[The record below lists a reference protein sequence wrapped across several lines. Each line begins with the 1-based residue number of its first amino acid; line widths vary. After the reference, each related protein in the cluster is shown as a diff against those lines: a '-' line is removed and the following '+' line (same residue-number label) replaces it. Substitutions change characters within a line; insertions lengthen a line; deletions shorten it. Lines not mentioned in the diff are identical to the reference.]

1 MLLLSIAPVVP
12 PAAPAVGE
20 PALLPFGEP
29 AILPGMPFFV
39 AVAWPL
45 GGAGGANDRIGGTVG
60 NWEFGC
66 KILLLLSDIWAEI
79 SVAGNVLVLVY
90 SVSMDTLPDIPKM
103 STGPPIEGGFA
114 PLPPFPSLFGRTCS
128 LFSAIAVH
136 ALAIALCVL
145 MWVTLTQHLSPDKS
159 VWAWR
164 TFPLHPILMVLAFG
178 LIAPIAAAGW
188 ATYERH
194 FDMPHW
200 AVKAFHGTLML
211 TATVTGTVGVVD
223 MWLVHEDSAQAQ
235 HDNGYSVHFQSAH
248 SWVGIAA
255 LSLFILQ
262 ATGGIAAFAMPRGEK
277 KLKRLPSPELK
288 NRKAGAPLCAVTKTI
303 ATTVVEKIAAAMIR
317 TRAVLPMRRSR
328 VTLVRATE
336 IIWLAAREGEHEE
349 VRGKVEDA
357 LGGRTTWPS
366 VAFLGLAT
374 SPLAMISRTLAAE
387 GSRRPERERREW
399 AARDYCDGAMGP
411 RLCDSMFI
419 SRV

>member
-1 MLLLSIAPVVP
+1 MA
-12 PAAPAVGE
+12 G
-20 PALLPFGEP
+20 
-29 AILPGMPFFV
+29 FF
-39 AVAWPL
+39 
-45 GGAGGANDRIGGTVG
+45 
-60 NWEFGC
+60 
-66 KILLLLSDIWAEI
+66 SDIWAEI

-200 AVKAFHGTLML
+200 AVKAFHGTMML

-277 KLKRLPSPELK
+277 VNDKFL
-288 NRKAGAPLCAVTKTI
+288 APHRWLGS
-303 ATTVVEKIAAAMIR
+303 AAAQQ
-317 TRAVLPMRRSR
+317 
-328 VTLVRATE
+328 
-336 IIWLAAREGEHEE
+336 
-349 VRGKVEDA
+349 
-357 LGGRTTWPS
+357 
-366 VAFLGLAT
+366 VAFIALITGILSLAGRGDGQGVDLAYKISCALALALCILLGL
-374 SPLAMISRTLAAE
+374 LLHR
-387 GSRRPERERREW
+387 
-399 AARDYCDGAMGP
+399 
-411 RLCDSMFI
+411 
-419 SRV
+419 